1 MRRMGKAALA
11 GAPVQAAEAVHV
23 EQERAFVDRIAAFV
37 QGQAMKLLDLAT
49 PMTKVDATLLD

>member
-1 MRRMGKAALA
+1 MGKAALA